1 MNKVALQQAATALN
15 NVTTKPKPIEEL
27 AKPKAIEDPDIAFMI
42 SARMMRAPVVFEF
55 NDGTQLTGIVQSF
68 GRYSISIAV
77 DERSEIIWKHAI
89 KRMRRA

>member
-1 MNKVALQQAATALN
+1 MNKALS
-15 NVTTKPKPIEEL
+15 NVTKTEP
-27 AKPKAIEDPDIAFMI
+27 AKPKVIEEPDVAFMI

-55 NDGTQLTGIVQSF
+55 NDGTQLTGFVQSF

-77 DERSEIIWKHAI
+77 DERSEIILKHAI